1 MKFFIKLTKT
11 DIKYFLYVFLGVFSV
26 SLFLKSCNSDP
37 SKRIKSENLAA
48 AEQRSSN
55 NSSFPVMTFD
65 FENYNYGEVVDGE
78 IVEVDFNFTNT
89 GKTDLIVFDASA
101 SCGCTVPKYPKN
113 ENIKPGDKGTIKVM
127 FDTANKPGKQIKTVT
142 LSTNTSTGK
151 KLIRING
158 FVLNK

>member
-1 MKFFIKLTKT
+1 MKFLIKLTKT

>member
-37 SKRIKSENLAA
+37 SKRIKSENLAV

>member
-1 MKFFIKLTKT
+1 MKFFIKLTTT
-11 DIKYFLYVFLGVFSV
+11 DIRYFLYVFLGVFSA

-48 AEQRSSN
+48 AEQRSSD

-65 FENYNYGEVVDGE
+65 FESYNYGEVVDGE

-142 LSTNTSTGK
+142 LSTNTSAGK

>member
-11 DIKYFLYVFLGVFSV
+11 EIKYFLYVFLGVFSV

-142 LSTNTSTGK
+142 LSTNTSAGK